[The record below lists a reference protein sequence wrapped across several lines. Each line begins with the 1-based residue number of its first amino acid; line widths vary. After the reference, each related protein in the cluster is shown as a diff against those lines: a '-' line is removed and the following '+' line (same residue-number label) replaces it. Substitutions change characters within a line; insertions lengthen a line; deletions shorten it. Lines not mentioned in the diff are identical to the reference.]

1 MEKKRNAWKREYY
14 YIQNNILIRS
24 MKELNLQEVMVMEV
38 DEECIQAE
46 DSMNMELEDGAVEVL
61 KVDGDGIH
69 ARMKE
74 EDVMYVEPEEGAMEV
89 MMMEESSSC
98 SEPRSSELRPP
109 NSNWTTHEGAPVS
122 QLNTLQNNLPPN
134 RSVQATNH
142 VEPKVEIARRA
153 EVHVQ
158 VRSQDPSSPEYGQPQ
173 SPRTINA
180 CVPSLEIYAEVMEE
194 SVVGL
199 ESQIEYLHH
208 HGKEHTPLPG
218 PTTIIENDM
227 ELGQVIGLQITDGI
241 NDWHLKKNEIEKDEC
256 ICTVQCEQY
265 CTEVDECVCTARCGV
280 YCGGIGSD
288 EKDRLAGIKYC
299 PGTDVELPKYF
310 HVDYKGSSSRR
321 WPVQYQHCAGRAVE
335 MVSIPR
341 LEITDVP
348 IDKDDK
354 EMGIGE
360 ESWTTGLEEVRR
372 MWMKKEEGRE
382 ERSLLPTDGR
392 RGERRV
398 SQEFENLCQKFE
410 NWGGGGETSG
420 TRRVETEYPAIDN
433 YLHSFSKLQNFIQ
446 VKETFRPRPRHNNI
460 TNSPVIRGAASLAT
474 PTANRKR
481 ERSGD
486 SEMVGRDDKKWKV

>member
-61 KVDGDGIH
+61 KVMEVDGDGIQ

-208 HGKEHTPLPG
+208 HVKEHTPLPG
-218 PTTIIENDM
+218 PTTIIEN
-227 ELGQVIGLQITDGI
+227 
-241 NDWHLKKNEIEKDEC
+241 
-256 ICTVQCEQY
+256 
-265 CTEVDECVCTARCGV
+265 
-280 YCGGIGSD
+280 
-288 EKDRLAGIKYC
+288 
-299 PGTDVELPKYF
+299 
-310 HVDYKGSSSRR
+310 
-321 WPVQYQHCAGRAVE
+321 
-335 MVSIPR
+335 
-341 LEITDVP
+341 
-348 IDKDDK
+348 
-354 EMGIGE
+354 
-360 ESWTTGLEEVRR
+360 
-372 MWMKKEEGRE
+372 
-382 ERSLLPTDGR
+382 
-392 RGERRV
+392 
-398 SQEFENLCQKFE
+398 EFSA
-410 NWGGGGETSG
+410 WS
-420 TRRVETEYPAIDN
+420 Y
-433 YLHSFSKLQNFIQ
+433 
-446 VKETFRPRPRHNNI
+446 
-460 TNSPVIRGAASLAT
+460 
-474 PTANRKR
+474 
-481 ERSGD
+481 
-486 SEMVGRDDKKWKV
+486 